1 MPRRKGRHRPQGGE
15 SGDAGVR
22 PNWRWVLAP
31 AAERQLKHP
40 QVGEGV
46 QRRITAELD
55 LLAAA
60 SPNVDIRKLEGGN
73 EYRLRV
79 GDYRAIYGV
88 DKINKTFVISKIA
101 DRKDSY

>member
-1 MPRRKGRHRPQGGE
+1 MPRRKGRHSPRGGE
-15 SGDAGVR
+15 SGDIGVR
-22 PNWRWVLAP
+22 PDWRWVLAP
-31 AAERQLKHP
+31 AAERQLKHLS
-40 QVGEGV
+40 EGV

-55 LLAAA
+55 LLAIA

-73 EYRLRV
+73 DYRLRV
-79 GDYRAIYGV
+79 GDYRVIYRV

>member
-15 SGDAGVR
+15 FGDTGVR
-22 PNWRWVLAP
+22 PDWRWVLVP
-31 AAERQLKHP
+31 AAERQLKHL
-40 QVGEGV
+40 GEGV

-55 LLAAA
+55 LLAAG

-79 GDYRAIYGV
+79 GDYRVIYGV

>member
-1 MPRRKGRHRPQGGE
+1 MPRPKGRQRPHGGE
-15 SGDAGVR
+15 SGDTGIR
-22 PNWRWVLAP
+22 LDWRWVLAP
-31 AAERQLKHP
+31 AAERQLKHL
-40 QVGEGV
+40 GEGV

-79 GDYRAIYGV
+79 GDYRVIYGV
-88 DKINKTFVISKIA
+88 DKVNKTFVVSKIA

>member
-15 SGDAGVR
+15 SGDTGVR
-22 PNWRWVLAP
+22 SNWRWVLAP
-31 AAERQLKHP
+31 AAERQLKHL
-40 QVGEGV
+40 GEGV

-60 SPNVDIRKLEGGN
+60 SPSVDIRKLEGGN

-79 GDYRAIYGV
+79 GDYRVIYGV